1 MVMKKKLM
9 IVIISS
15 STLGIILNLVQINF
29 FDDNPDRLLESI
41 KLFRY
46 FTIQSNLLVAVYFA
60 LTVSG
65 KFDDSDFFKRFFGS
79 VFLSIFVTGIVFAGY
94 LEWTYVSPGLYKIGS
109 ALLHY
114 ISPILVTMYL
124 LQSKEDYSFEYKD
137 IKVWLIYPVSYL
149 VYLIIQGVITND
161 YLYPFFDVPTIGVLG
176 LVISTFFLVLFFF
189 GMSILLV
196 KIFSKKNNA

>member
-15 STLGIILNLVQINF
+15 SAVGIILNLVQINF

-65 KFDDSDFFKRFFGS
+65 KFEDSDFFKRFFGS

>member
-65 KFDDSDFFKRFFGS
+65 KFEDSDFFKRFFGS

>member
-15 STLGIILNLVQINF
+15 SAVGIILNLVQINF